1 MRIKKYP
8 RIRLGFTF
16 LLFNALLFLFKS
28 SGIILGFYAACVIH
42 ELGHIAA
49 IQLTGGCVR
58 EIALSL
64 LGIKISADPAA
75 TKAKGLFVLLSG
87 PAANLISGWICLK
100 LGIFGFFARFSIAEG
115 LFNLLPLS
123 CLDGGAAIE
132 LLTQGIRHEKSLK
145 TAAKLLFLPPILLY
159 VIYS

>member
-1 MRIKKYP
+1 MQSKKYP
-8 RIRLGFTF
+8 HIRLGFTF

-28 SGIILGFYAACVIH
+28 SGVILGFYAACIIH

-49 IQLTGGCVR
+49 IRLTGGCIR
-58 EIALSL
+58 EISLSL

-75 TKAKGLFVLLSG
+75 TRTKGLFVLLSG

-132 LLTQGIRHEKSLK
+132 LLTQGIRHEKSMK
-145 TAAKLLFLPPILLY
+145 IAAKLLFLPPILLY